1 MKLRVGFAL
10 ALMAALGGCGELV
23 HQKNASEEVIR
34 AKEYRHAGP
43 ASITVV
49 TMVNNRSGNGAHSAL
64 LINGSQRVMFD
75 PAGSFQNDVV
85 PERDDVLFG
94 MSPRVLAAYK
104 SAHARSTYHVVSQ
117 TIEVTPEQAE
127 IALRAAL
134 RHGPTARSFCT
145 QSTTGVLQQVPG
157 FADIKSTFF
166 PSQLMRQIAKRP
178 GVVTDKYFED
188 DAGGIIEGVAKV
200 QL

>member
-1 MKLRVGFAL
+1 MRAFVAL
-10 ALMAALGGCGELV
+10 ALVAALSGCGELV
-23 HQKNASEEVIR
+23 YQENAPEEVIR
-34 AKEYRHAGP
+34 AKAYRHSGP
-43 ASITVV
+43 PSITVV

-117 TIEVTPEQAE
+117 TMEVTPEQAE
-127 IALRAAL
+127 IALRL
-134 RHGPTARSFCT
+134 VQQHGPTARSFCT
-145 QSTTGVLQQVPG
+145 QSTTGILRQVPG
-157 FADIKSTFF
+157 FETIKTTFF
-166 PSQLMRQIAKRP
+166 PTNLMRQIAARP

-188 DAGGIIEGVAKV
+188 DEGSIIDGVAKV
-200 QL
+200 DL